1 MVLYRL
7 KFQRRG
13 FQIRRPLG
21 QVERLDANDFFF
33 FVVIEN
39 YAGRDFLRFNDLGV
53 IQPQVKRVGFLVQIS
68 YFAFHFAIE
77 EYTHDSVRFNCPIHG
92 HSKALVRQIQEFAE
106 NSHDAC
112 IYTYYALVV

>member
-1 MVLYRL
+1 MPCSAVEIALGGESSEISGKGTKSPRFSSVVLYRL

-39 YAGRDFLRFNDLGV
+39 HAGRDFLRFNDLGV
-53 IQPQVKRVGFLVQIS
+53 IQPR
-68 YFAFHFAIE
+68 
-77 EYTHDSVRFNCPIHG
+77 R
-92 HSKALVRQIQEFAE
+92 
-106 NSHDAC
+106 
-112 IYTYYALVV
+112 

>member
-1 MVLYRL
+1 MLRGGDRPRRGVERDKRKRNKSPRFSSVVLYRL

-53 IQPQVKRVGFLVQIS
+53 IQPR
-68 YFAFHFAIE
+68 
-77 EYTHDSVRFNCPIHG
+77 R
-92 HSKALVRQIQEFAE
+92 
-106 NSHDAC
+106 
-112 IYTYYALVV
+112 